1 LSGKLLRPT
10 SAAPP
15 VILIAAPQEHSL
27 GSVLKETRYSAAV
40 QVHTGTLALAWAPD
54 LRPDTIILDAE
65 LPDMSGIDACR
76 LLHNDLRIGHT
87 VPTLILAPDKPTPE
101 QRVAA
106 LRAGVWDFL
115 PYPPDPE
122 ELSLTLQTYLQAK
135 RNVEVALA

>member
-1 LSGKLLRPT
+1 MESRGALDAPFCGKLMSPT

-65 LPDMSGIDACR
+65 LPDMSGRSASR
-76 LLHNDLRIGHT
+76 MMVSGLRSGAHASAS
-87 VPTLILAPDKPTPE
+87 VPVCTWT
-101 QRVAA
+101 AA
-106 LRAGVWDFL
+106 
-115 PYPPDPE
+115 E
-122 ELSLTLQTYLQAK
+122 
-135 RNVEVALA
+135 